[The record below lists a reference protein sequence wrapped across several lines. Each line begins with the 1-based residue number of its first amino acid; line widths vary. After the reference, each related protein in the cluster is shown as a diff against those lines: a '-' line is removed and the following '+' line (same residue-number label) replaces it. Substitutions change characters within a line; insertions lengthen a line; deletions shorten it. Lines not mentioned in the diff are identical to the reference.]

1 MLLKIEKD
9 LKYKNKKKNLKKYS
23 RLKKNFKKNNYYVN
37 PVIHNLS
44 KISSKEK
51 NISYAIS
58 IRVTPNNIFC
68 NLSNLIE
75 KKTILVSSA
84 GTYKLNVS
92 KKKLKFISKII
103 VQNFLKELSIIQVDK
118 TVLIKVIGPI
128 KTRKFI
134 IKQFKVLLKR
144 NNLIIRSNPLK
155 CFNGCRP
162 KKKKKKK
169 QKGLKIFK

>member
-9 LKYKNKKKNLKKYS
+9 LKYKNKKKTLKKYS
-23 RLKKNFKKNNYYVN
+23 RLKKKFKNNNYYTN
-37 PVIHNLS
+37 SIIQNLS
-44 KISSKEK
+44 KIAAKE
-51 NISYAIS
+51 NEISYTVN

-68 NLSNLIE
+68 NLSNTIE
-75 KKTILVSSA
+75 KKTMFVCSG

-103 VQNFLKELSIIQVDK
+103 IQNFIKKFSTVQPYK
-118 TVLIKVIGPI
+118 TVLIKIIGPI

-134 IKQFKVLLKR
+134 IKQFKGLLKK
-144 NNLIIRSNPLK
+144 NNLIIKSNPLK

-162 KKKKKKK
+162 KKKKKRK